1 MASSPPLP
9 PHPGARNESQQPVQ
23 AGQAPTQLEFT
34 QAMTD
39 FKGIV
44 VI

>member
-1 MASSPPLP
+1 MTFKTTLSLQ
-9 PHPGARNESQQPVQ
+9 G
-23 AGQAPTQLEFT
+23 GQAPTQLEFT